1 MRIVFGA
8 ETVEKVASTADDRD
22 RLRVEAATLRAVA
35 HPGVVRLVSAAG
47 GSVCVRR
54 VQGRVLSEV
63 PPQAPQV
70 TAAWAAALCTTLG
83 DLHGVGCMHT
93 AITAD
98 HVILDGDGHPVL
110 CGFGN
115 ARWPSDPAE
124 RDRLARD
131 DRRAVTALIAE
142 RLASDLGGRTGRPG
156 RLGYSRLIPVHH
168 PSARRAE
175 RTLRRMLADG
185 GAGVGRDESWLR
197 DLARRLSEYSRCSQ
211 PGPSDQP
218 DPTGPT
224 GPADPTGP
232 AGPVD
237 HAKPAGHVPSR
248 GSAEGARGDS
258 GSPDGQAPGGSIA
271 ARLSIHPRRRT
282 TSKRRLAA
290 ALMATA
296 VAIALTAGVTFDSR
310 TSPRSPTAHLSRTV
324 TVIGP
329 SGPLELS
336 PGSAGRLSVTA
347 GRWTCSKVMPALL
360 DLSNGNIWTFPGWPG
375 PGGHYRG
382 SLVAHV
388 AGAVALASFP
398 SGRGCD
404 ILRAN
409 TASGA
414 SVVLKIGGSP

>member
-1 MRIVFGA
+1 MRMVFGS
-8 ETVEKVASTADDRD
+8 EMVEKVATTADDRV

-35 HPGVVRLVSAAG
+35 HPGVVRLVSAAD

-54 VQGRVLSEV
+54 VQGSVLSEV

-93 AITAD
+93 AINAD

-110 CGFGN
+110 CGLGN

-131 DRRAVTALIAE
+131 DRRAVAALIAE
-142 RLASDLGGRTGRPG
+142 HLASDLGGRTGRPG
-156 RLGYSRLIPVHH
+156 RLGYSRLSQVHH
-168 PSARRAE
+168 AGDRRAE

-185 GAGVGRDESWLR
+185 GAGGGRDESWLR

-211 PGPSDQP
+211 ADPAGQP
-218 DPTGPT
+218 DPADQRD
-224 GPADPTGP
+224 PADTAERPDP
-232 AGPVD
+232 AE
-237 HAKPAGHVPSR
+237 HARPAGHAPSL
-248 GSAEGARGDS
+248 GSVEGARGDS
-258 GSPDGQAPGGSIA
+258 GSPDGQAPGSSIA

-290 ALMATA
+290 ALLAAAATA
-296 VAIALTAGVTFDSR
+296 LIAGVTFDSR
-310 TSPRSPTAHLSRTV
+310 TSQRSPTEKPSRTV

-360 DLSNGNIWTFPGWPG
+360 DLSNGNIWIFPGWPG
-375 PGGHYRG
+375 PGRHYRG

-388 AGAVALASFP
+388 AGAVALGSFP

-409 TASGA
+409 TASGT